1 MEDIKDLKAKQN
13 KIQYT
18 KKQTEAIRRG
28 ALKVVLRRE
37 KKEQEQRRA
46 EMEHFYETNSY
57 T

>member
-1 MEDIKDLKAKQN
+1 MEDIKALKVKQN

-37 KKEQEQRRA
+37 KREQEQRRA
-46 EMEHFYETNSY
+46 EMERFYYSIY
-57 T
+57 

>member
-13 KIQYT
+13 KTQYT
-18 KKQTEAIRRG
+18 KKQVEAIRRG

-46 EMEHFYETNSY
+46 EMERFYGTNSY